1 VSAAARPAAAVP
13 VTPEGG
19 VFGHVLAGTLLAGDA
34 ARLAAALDP
43 LFLAGAGWD
52 PLGRVLAPPDGHRLL
67 GREVCRVG
75 GCTATAWRPSAGA
88 VCHACRT
95 RLLAAGF
102 SEDQLGPDGPELP
115 ALPGHD
121 GCAVPG
127 CAREPTAGRARLCKA
142 HAATYRNK
150 APASLEAFVAD
161 PAVRPLPPCPPCPVP
176 ACTRS
181 AVSASPGAYC
191 QAHRAAWQQARKA
204 GPDIDERAW
213 QARAAAVA
221 EAGRVSLRG
230 LPPLIVVQVLY
241 GMWRRVEDGVKIP
254 ETVLR
259 RVCDALRREQVI
271 SISGVAGGLGLST
284 SPRTLLAAMTRH
296 VRLALADP
304 AAERARDV
312 WNMAV
317 FGHRGRLAFTGIT
330 QPWLREAAKTWVQ
343 HELPRHRRS
352 GGNIVRDHV
361 KAAGRLSESLRVRA
375 DYGDDPAGLGRADID
390 DFCNRL
396 GYLESAGEISPRT
409 RTRFCRDLRTVL
421 SGIRSL
427 GLTRAG
433 QAAAGLPGDVVI
445 RPADI
450 PAEPEPAEPARDLP
464 DGIMAALCASLPGL
478 TSPEV
483 RVAVQLE
490 MDTGRRPEDIAELA
504 LDCLKRDSG
513 DKPVLVY
520 DNIKAH
526 RLGRRLPVS
535 EATAQVIIGQQE
547 RVRSRFPG
555 TPVAELALLPSP
567 QRNPGGTKA
576 ITRQHLEHRHRQWVD
591 SLGELNRA
599 DGSVFDSAQIVLYAY
614 RHTYA
619 QRHADAGVPVDVLA
633 ELMDHRNINMTRRY
647 YRVGEQRRREA
658 VDRVTTLTFD
668 RHGNRIWRQATALS
682 DVEHARYAIS
692 RVAVP
697 FGRCSEPANVQAGG
711 TSCPFRF
718 RCAGCE
724 HFSTDPSHLPDLQAY
739 LQQLL
744 AEAERLRACT
754 DADAWV
760 IEQATPREEEIQAV
774 RRLIRDVQ
782 AELGGLDAAERAGID
797 EAVATIRRARAAI
810 PAPRVVPLPAP
821 TARPGISGGTGAARQ
836 TA

>member
-1 VSAAARPAAAVP
+1 MAHQILDHIHPDL
-13 VTPEGG
+13 G
-19 VFGHVLAGTLLAGDA
+19 VGH
-34 ARLAAALDP
+34 
-43 LFLAGAGWD
+43 
-52 PLGRVLAPPDGHRLL
+52 
-67 GREVCRVG
+67 
-75 GCTATAWRPSAGA
+75 

-102 SEDQLGPDGPELP
+102 GEDQLGPDGPELP
-115 ALPGHD
+115 ALPDHD

-150 APASLEAFVAD
+150 APASWEIFIAD

-181 AVSASPGAYC
+181 AVSWSPGAYC

-221 EAGRVSLRG
+221 EAGQVSLRG

-259 RVCDALRREQVI
+259 RVCDALRRERVT

-284 SPRTLLAAMTRH
+284 SPQTFLAAMTRH

-304 AAERARDV
+304 AAERAREV

-330 QPWLREAAKTWVQ
+330 RPWLREAAKTWVQ

-361 KAAGRLSESLRVRA
+361 KAVERLSESLRARA
-375 DYGDDPAGLGRADID
+375 DCGDDPAGLGRADID

-409 RTRFCRDLRTVL
+409 RTHFSRDLRTVL

-433 QAAAGLPGDVVI
+433 QAAAGLPDDVVI

-464 DGIMAALCASLPGL
+464 DGIMAALSASLPGL

-520 DNIKAH
+520 DNVKAH
-526 RLGRRLPVS
+526 RLGLRLPVS
-535 EATAQVIIGQQE
+535 EATAQVIIEQQE

-567 QRNPGGTKA
+567 QRNPDGTKA
-576 ITRQHLEHRHRQWVD
+576 ITRQHLEHQHRRWVD
-591 SLGELNRA
+591 SLGNLKRA
-599 DGSVFDSAQIVLYAY
+599 DGSVFNSAQIVLYAY
-614 RHTYA
+614 RHTRSCLTSIMYSVRHVQQDQDQASLPRCHLFSLTCLTSLTCQNRPLPGTLRNQVEIINA

-633 ELMDHRNINMTRRY
+633 ELMDHRNINMTRQS
-647 YRVGEQRRREA
+647 G
-658 VDRVTTLTFD
+658 
-668 RHGNRIWRQATALS
+668 S
-682 DVEHARYAIS
+682 
-692 RVAVP
+692 
-697 FGRCSEPANVQAGG
+697 ANSAGG
-711 TSCPFRF
+711 RRWTGSPRSPWTGTATGSGA
-718 RCAGCE
+718 RPRRSATLSTPAMRSAGSRSRSAGAANRPTCKPAAPAAR
-724 HFSTDPSHLPDLQAY
+724 SASGARADLPDLRAY

-754 DADAWV
+754 NADAWV

-782 AELGGLDAAERAGID
+782 AEMGGLDAAERAGID
-797 EAVATIRRARAAI
+797 EAVAAIRRARAAI
-810 PAPRVVPLPAP
+810 PARSVVPLPAP
-821 TARPGISGGTGAARQ
+821 TVRPAISGAARQ